1 MFRKQTLFVS
11 PPPGDLLGCRGS
23 GKGPYLHSPTLPN
36 SNPHTVIG
44 FFVVFIATAYIAR
57 FLQLILGTSKRA
69 ITERAEEMGDES
81 DAIPLAD
88 STPRRQNSETTLT
101 SGWSTPRFP
110 DDSTNDLIAPQ
121 RAQDPSRIRGTGGPP
136 ESDAPNHRIA
146 RSQILQAPLPLT
158 RPQRWAAF
166 INLNFDRLTYLILFL
181 FIGLPI
187 YYSTGYAMPAQLTL
201 NILAYFTA
209 LSLPARWRQ
218 FLHPVLVSSA
228 ITILGVWILGLIR
241 GDNLDTSLSAYKT
254 GTNYLDLWH
263 GEKYL
268 KMPGAGDLLVSVL
281 DASIVA
287 LALPMFSYR
296 MELKRHFFAIV
307 IPNVAVSIG
316 SLFGYPALCYAIGI
330 SAKRSLAFAGRSLTL
345 ALATPAVKNLGGD
358 ANTVAALA
366 IMSGILGALIGSR
379 VLDWL
384 KIPEGSF
391 PLFFTFS
398 FWWTWK
404 SSRCPAAPALWHSL
418 GA

>member
-1 MFRKQTLFVS
+1 
-11 PPPGDLLGCRGS
+11 
-23 GKGPYLHSPTLPN
+23 
-36 SNPHTVIG
+36 
-44 FFVVFIATAYIAR
+44 
-57 FLQLILGTSKRA
+57 LGTTKRA
-69 ITERAEEMGDES
+69 ITERAEEMGDEA

-88 STPRRQNSETTLT
+88 PTPRRQNSETTLA
-101 SGWSTPRFP
+101 SDWSTPGFT

-136 ESDAPNHRIA
+136 ESDAANQSVA
-146 RSQILQAPLPLT
+146 RSQIFQAPLPLT

-166 INLNFDRLTYLILFL
+166 INLNFNRLTYLILFL

-187 YYSTGYAMPAQLTL
+187 YYSTGYAMPAQLTF

-218 FLHPVLVSSA
+218 FLHPVLVSSG

-241 GDNLDTSLSAYKT
+241 GDSLDTSLSAYKT

-263 GEKYL
+263 GERHL

-296 MELKRHFFAIV
+296 LELKRHFFAIV
-307 IPNVAVSIG
+307 IPNITVSIG

-345 ALATPAVKNLGGD
+345 ALATPAVKNLSGD

-379 VLDWL
+379 VLNWL
-384 KIPEGSF
+384 KIPEGS
-391 PLFFTFS
+391 
-398 FWWTWK
+398 
-404 SSRCPAAPALWHSL
+404 SSSSEPVSIGDCCNGPK
-418 GA
+418 

>member
-1 MFRKQTLFVS
+1 MS
-11 PPPGDLLGCRGS
+11 DPLL
-23 GKGPYLHSPTLPN
+23 
-36 SNPHTVIG
+36 VIG

-57 FLQLILGTSKRA
+57 FLQLIFGTSKRA

-81 DAIPLAD
+81 DEIPLAD
-88 STPRRQNSETTLT
+88 STPRGQNSEITLT
-101 SGWSTPRFP
+101 SGWSTPGFP

-136 ESDAPNHRIA
+136 DRDAPSRSIA
-146 RSQILQAPLPLT
+146 RSRILQAPFPLT

-166 INLNFDRLTYLILFL
+166 INQNFDRLTYLILFL
-181 FIGLPI
+181 FLGVPI
-187 YYSTGYAMPAQLTL
+187 YYVTGYAMPAQLTF

-209 LSLPARWRQ
+209 LSLPSRWRQ
-218 FLHPVLVSSA
+218 FLHPVLVSSG
-228 ITILGVWILGLIR
+228 ITVLGIWILGLIR
-241 GDNLDTSLSAYKT
+241 GDSLDTSLSAYKT
-254 GTNYLDLWH
+254 GTNYLELWH
-263 GEKYL
+263 GKKHL
-268 KMPGAGDLLVSVL
+268 KPPGPGDLLVSAL

-316 SLFGYPALCYAIGI
+316 SLFGYPMLCYAIGI
-330 SAKRSLAFAGRSLTL
+330 SASRSLAFAGRSLTL

-384 KIPEGSF
+384 KIPEGSCDF
-391 PLFFTFS
+391 LIGNFRMLACTCTVAFY
-398 FWWTWK
+398 
-404 SSRCPAAPALWHSL
+404 
-418 GA
+418 

>member
-1 MFRKQTLFVS
+1 M
-11 PPPGDLLGCRGS
+11 
-23 GKGPYLHSPTLPN
+23 TLP
-36 SNPHTVIG
+36 SLTWLLVIG
-44 FFVVFIATAYIAR
+44 FFVVFVATAYIAR
-57 FLQLILGTSKRA
+57 FLQLILGISKRA
-69 ITERAEEMGDES
+69 ATERAEEMGDED

-88 STPRRQNSETTLT
+88 ATPRSATRQNSEITLT
-101 SGWSTPRFP
+101 SEWSTPGFT

-121 RAQDPSRIRGTGGPP
+121 RAQDPSLIRGTGGPP
-136 ESDAPNHRIA
+136 ENDVPSHHVA
-146 RSQILQAPLPLT
+146 RSQVLQAPLPLT

-166 INLNFDRLTYLILFL
+166 ISLNFDRLTYIILFL

-187 YYSTGYAMPAQLTL
+187 YYSTGYAMPAQVTF
-201 NILAYFTA
+201 NILAYFIA

-218 FLHPVLVSSA
+218 FLHPVLVSSG

-241 GDNLDTSLSAYKT
+241 GDSLDTTLGAYKT

-263 GEKYL
+263 GEKHL
-268 KMPGAGDLLVSVL
+268 KMPGAGDILVSIL

-307 IPNVAVSIG
+307 IPNVTISIG

-330 SAKRSLAFAGRSLTL
+330 SSTRSLAFAGRSLTL

-384 KIPEGSF
+384 KIPEGQ
-391 PLFFTFS
+391 FS
-398 FWWTWK
+398 SVNRGFSEK
-404 SSRCPAAPALWHSL
+404 SCERFAPSSDVLREVSL
-418 GA
+418 GLEPLIT

>member
-1 MFRKQTLFVS
+1 V
-11 PPPGDLLGCRGS
+11 
-23 GKGPYLHSPTLPN
+23 
-36 SNPHTVIG
+36 
-44 FFVVFIATAYIAR
+44 
-57 FLQLILGTSKRA
+57 ILGTSKRA

-101 SGWSTPRFP
+101 SNWSTPGFT
-110 DDSTNDLIAPQ
+110 DDSMNDLIVPR
-121 RAQDPSRIRGTGGPP
+121 RAQDPSQIRGTGGPP
-136 ESDAPNHRIA
+136 ENDVPNNSVTRN
-146 RSQILQAPLPLT
+146 QILQAPLPLT

-166 INLNFDRLTYLILFL
+166 ININFDRLTYLIIFL
-181 FIGLPI
+181 FIGVPI
-187 YYSTGYAMPAQLTL
+187 YYSTGYAMPAQLTFTV
-201 NILAYFTA
+201 LAYFTA
-209 LSLPARWRQ
+209 LSLPPWWRQ
-218 FLHPVLVSSA
+218 FLHPVLVSSG
-228 ITILGVWILGLIR
+228 ITILGIWILGLIR
-241 GDNLDTSLSAYKT
+241 GDSLNTSLSAYKT

-263 GEKYL
+263 GEKHL

-296 MELKRHFFAIV
+296 LELKRHFFAIV

-358 ANTVAALA
+358 TNTVAALA

-384 KIPEGSF
+384 KIPEGSS
-391 PLFFTFS
+391 S
-398 FWWTWK
+398 FRTISEHWELLKMSTCICGMI
-404 SSRCPAAPALWHSL
+404 SS
-418 GA
+418 